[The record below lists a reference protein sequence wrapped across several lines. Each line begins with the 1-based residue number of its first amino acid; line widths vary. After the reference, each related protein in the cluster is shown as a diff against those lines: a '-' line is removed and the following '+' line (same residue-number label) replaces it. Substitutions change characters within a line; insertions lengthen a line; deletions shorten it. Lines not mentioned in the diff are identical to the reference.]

1 MISIRGAITVEQDI
15 AEELLKATSELLE
28 TIISSN
34 GLEIKR
40 ITSIF
45 FTCTKDLTSVYP
57 AKAARELGITNA
69 ALMCVQEMHVDDSLK
84 KCIRV
89 CIFYNDDNIERDIK
103 HIYLKNA
110 QSLRPDLMK

>member
-1 MISIRGAITVEQDI
+1 MISIRGAITVEHDI
-15 AEELLKATSELLE
+15 AEELLNATSELLD

-34 GLEIKR
+34 KLDIKH

-69 ALMCVQEMHVDDSLK
+69 ALMCMQEMYVENSLK
-84 KCIRV
+84 NCIRV
-89 CIFYNDDNIERDIK
+89 CVFYDDDNIEREIK

-110 QSLRPDLMK
+110 QGLRPDLMK